1 MSAIHQFVAGFSNGD
16 AISNEALVLRDIFR
30 SWGHASEIYSEQR
43 RILPELRTQASDISD
58 YAPTKDSDDVVLLHL
73 SIGSPVND
81 RFADLSCRK
90 VILYHNVTP
99 SHYFDMVNKQT
110 AYDLARGRKQV
121 EALAGSAQVN
131 LADSHFNAAELAGFG
146 YDNPRVLPLV
156 LNLDQL
162 TGAVDKRITRKYSNG
177 RSNVLFVGRVAP
189 NKKCEDLLHAF
200 NYFNRC
206 VQPESQFIQVGSFA
220 GTEPYYYYL
229 LAQARELGIDNVHF
243 TGSIPQEQLNGHYAC
258 ADVFLCMSEHEGF
271 CIPVIEAMVHR
282 VPVLAYAAGAVPETL
297 DGAGVL
303 FSEKD
308 YPQVAEMIGLLCTDQ
323 AFRQSVIEGQ
333 TERLKRY
340 QQRDLAKELQDH
352 LAPVLAN

>member
-1 MSAIHQFVAGFSNGD
+1 MPVGF
-16 AISNEALVLRDIFR
+16 NE
-30 SWGHASEIYSEQR
+30 
-43 RILPELRTQASDISD
+43 
-58 YAPTKDSDDVVLLHL
+58 VVLIDGGKGHL
-73 SIGSPVND
+73 G
-81 RFADLSCRK
+81 AAL
-90 VILYHNVTP
+90 
-99 SHYFDMVNKQT
+99 
-110 AYDLARGRKQV
+110 QV
-121 EALAGSAQVN
+121 FL
-131 LADSHFNAAELAGFG
+131 
-146 YDNPRVLPLV
+146 
-156 LNLDQL
+156 
-162 TGAVDKRITRKYSNG
+162 
-177 RSNVLFVGRVAP
+177 
-189 NKKCEDLLHAF
+189 
-200 NYFNRC
+200 
-206 VQPESQFIQVGSFA
+206 
-220 GTEPYYYYL
+220 
-229 LAQARELGIDNVHF
+229 ELGIDNVHF